1 MSQDQA
7 KNDAV
12 THRAAQHPPS
22 VGVGQ
27 ETASN
32 TAPGTVPA
40 QPPGRKDAPGK
51 SSDDHAVSIEPSAG
65 NSPEIPAGPHDG
77 TPAENP
83 VRAVLSKT
91 GHGLR
96 AAGATLWR
104 LAVRFRQAWSTRWRT
119 SLQFRTVVTT
129 LLIASVA
136 VVGVG
141 GYLAGQISN
150 GLFKERLIQA
160 QQESTRG
167 ATQIQ
172 ENFSN
177 ASLSDQPGVSKY
189 VKDTLKL
196 LEVGGADDNRKYLMV
211 KIPGQNSKLAVSSAD
226 SGGLTTAILPD
237 ELRKSVQGDPKGQ
250 FWQSIALPTGSSG
263 VHAAVVVG
271 SQVELLKTNYEL
283 YMIYDLNSAQVT
295 LDYIQSVLWLA
306 GGILLVL
313 IGVIIWYVTRTV
325 VNPVSQAAAV
335 SEKLAAGELEERLVV
350 KGEDEMARLAT
361 SFNKMA
367 TSLQD
372 QITALGTLSEMQQ
385 RFVSDVS
392 HELRTPLT
400 TVRMAAEVLFD
411 AREHFDPIYKRSSE
425 LLFHQVERFELLLAD
440 LLEISRF
447 DAGVAD
453 LDVESLDIFSV
464 VHSVIDGAAPVA
476 EANSTELSVVTRLR
490 SHKCIVE
497 MDSRRIDRIL
507 RNLVLNAVE
516 HSEGKPVKIFVS
528 ADDSAVAIAVRDYGI
543 GMSPSSLEHVF
554 FRFWRADAARARTT
568 GGSGL
573 GLSIAMEDAKLHDGW
588 LDAWGIPGE
597 GSCFRLTLPRRRG
610 EILDHSPV
618 PLPPD
623 GGQGG
628 YSSSLT
634 TGPVLTNTG
643 AMRVVGALGSL
654 KAPAGHPSASSPEK
668 SSPEKGTAEKNNL
681 EKSNTERKSPGSSNP
696 ATEEQG

>member
-7 KNDAV
+7 RNDGV
-12 THRAAQHPPS
+12 PHPTTPTN
-22 VGVGQ
+22 GVGGQ
-27 ETASN
+27 
-32 TAPGTVPA
+32 VPA
-40 QPPGRKDAPGK
+40 ATAR
-51 SSDDHAVSIEPSAG
+51 SDQQLASAG
-65 NSPEIPAGPHDG
+65 SVNPATGERTHSRQAQATAFG
-77 TPAENP
+77 GLALAKSKQILGAVGRGF
-83 VRAVLSKT
+83 VRLM
-91 GHGLR
+91 R
-96 AAGATLWR
+96 
-104 LAVRFRQAWSTRWRT
+104 RFRRSWSKRWRT

-129 LLIASVA
+129 LLITSVA

-150 GLFKERLIQA
+150 GLFKERLMQA
-160 QQESTRG
+160 QQESARG
-167 ATQIQ
+167 VTQVQ
-172 ENFSN
+172 ESFSN
-177 ASLSDQPGVSKY
+177 ASLSDQPRVSTY
-189 VKDTLKL
+189 VSDTLTL
-196 LEVGGADDNRKYLMV
+196 LEVGGTDDNRKYLMV
-211 KIPGQNSKLAVSSAD
+211 IIPGQNSKLAVSSSD
-226 SGGLTTAILPD
+226 SGGITAAIIPD
-237 ELRKSVQGDPKGQ
+237 ELREAVQTNAEGQ
-250 FWQSIALPTGSSG
+250 FWQSIALPTGSAG
-263 VHAAVVVG
+263 VHPAVVVG

-283 YMIYDLNSAQVT
+283 YMIYDLNTAQLT
-295 LDYIQSVLWLA
+295 LNYIQSVLWLA
-306 GGILLVL
+306 GGILLAL
-313 IGVIIWYVTRTV
+313 IGAIVWYVTRMV
-325 VNPVSQAAAV
+325 VDPVSQAAAV
-335 SEKLAAGELEERLVV
+335 SEKLAAGELEERMVV
-350 KGEDEMARLAT
+350 SGEDEMARLAT

-411 AREHFDPIYKRSSE
+411 AREDFDPINKRSSE

-453 LDVESLDIFSV
+453 LDVDSVDIFSV
-464 VHSVIDGAAPVA
+464 IHSVIDGATPVA

-490 SHKCIVE
+490 SHTCVVE

-507 RNLVLNAVE
+507 RNLILNAVE

-528 ADDSAVAIAVRDYGI
+528 ADETAVAVAVRDYGI

-573 GLSIAMEDAKLHDGW
+573 GLSIAMEDARLHDGW
-588 LDAWGIPGE
+588 LEAWGIPGE

-610 EILDHSPV
+610 DVLDHSPV

-623 GGQGG
+623 GGGPAG
-628 YSSSLT
+628 SYTSLS

-643 AMRVVGALGSL
+643 AMGVVGALGSL
-654 KAPAGHPSASSPEK
+654 KGSAMLDSVTHPEK
-668 SSPEKGTAEKNNL
+668 STVEKKTAENKAVG
-681 EKSNTERKSPGSSNP
+681 NTPRSSH
-696 ATEEQG
+696 GKVDL

>member
-1 MSQDQA
+1 MMANTHPTDDGGTSPLEGPQA
-7 KNDAV
+7 SASV
-12 THRAAQHPPS
+12 TEQEEAEVLEPVSARSIAEMAFSKTQQVLRRA
-22 VGVGQ
+22 G
-27 ETASN
+27 
-32 TAPGTVPA
+32 
-40 QPPGRKDAPGK
+40 
-51 SSDDHAVSIEPSAG
+51 
-65 NSPEIPAGPHDG
+65 
-77 TPAENP
+77 
-83 VRAVLSKT
+83 RAVMS
-91 GHGLR
+91 G
-96 AAGATLWR
+96 AGK
-104 LAVRFRQAWSTRWRT
+104 FRKGWSTRWRT

-160 QQESTRG
+160 QHESARG
-167 ATQIQ
+167 ATQVQ
-172 ENFSN
+172 ESFSN
-177 ASLSDQPGVSKY
+177 AGASDQPRVSTY
-189 VKDTLKL
+189 VADTLKL
-196 LEVGGADDNRKYLMV
+196 LEVGGADDNRKYLMLI
-211 KIPGQNSKLAVSSAD
+211 IPGQNSRLAVSSSD
-226 SGGLTTAILPD
+226 SGGVTSAIIPE
-237 ELRKSVQGDPKGQ
+237 ELRQAVQGDAEGQ
-250 FWQSIALPTGSSG
+250 FWQSIALPTGSAG
-263 VHAAVVVG
+263 VHPAVVVG
-271 SQVELLKTNYEL
+271 SQVQLLNTDYEL
-283 YMIYDLNSAQVT
+283 YMIYDLNGAQMT
-295 LDYIQSVLWLA
+295 LNYIQSVLWLV

-335 SEKLAAGELEERLVV
+335 SEKLAAGELEERMVV
-350 KGEDEMARLAT
+350 IGEDEVARLAT

-372 QITALGTLSEMQQ
+372 QITALATLSEMQQ

-411 AREHFDPIYKRSSE
+411 AREDFDPINKRSSE

-453 LDVESLDIFSV
+453 LDAESLDIFSV
-464 VHSVIDGAAPVA
+464 IYSVIDGALPVA
-476 EANSTELSVVTRLR
+476 EANSSELSVVTRLR
-490 SHKCIVE
+490 NHKCVVE
-497 MDSRRIDRIL
+497 MDSRRVDRIL
-507 RNLVLNAVE
+507 RNLVLNALE
-516 HSEGKPVKIFVS
+516 HSEGRPVKIFVS
-528 ADDSAVAIAVRDYGI
+528 ADDTAVAVAVRDYGV

-554 FRFWRADAARARTT
+554 FRFWRADTARARTT

-588 LDAWGIPGE
+588 LEAWGSPGE

-610 EILDHSPV
+610 IILDHSPV

-623 GGQGG
+623 GGHVG
-628 YSSSLT
+628 SFSSLS

-643 AMRVVGALGSL
+643 AIGVVGALGKL
-654 KAPAGHPSASSPEK
+654 KGSTVGEPNAATVKKTTDGPSDETSTEK
-668 SSPEKGTAEKNNL
+668 V
-681 EKSNTERKSPGSSNP
+681 ER
-696 ATEEQG
+696 